1 MGAVEEKD
9 VDTER
14 SPVGTGIKRGT
25 IYNIYIYIYILYAF
39 LTSSKNQRNTVP
51 FLVCACV
58 CLCTRCMHSHHVQ
71 HDHVYIQIHN
81 SYKKVSGEEKGKEKK
96 GRNCHADGKVVVFL
110 CVMSSFS
117 VSITMAHPLHYC
129 CIAFPFS

>member
-1 MGAVEEKD
+1 MG
-9 VDTER
+9 DTER

-25 IYNIYIYIYILYAF
+25 IYNIYIYIVCVSHEFQEPI
-39 LTSSKNQRNTVP
+39 STVP

-81 SYKKVSGEEKGKEKK
+81 SYKKVRGEEEKGKEKK
-96 GRNCHADGKVVVFL
+96 GRNCHADGKVVVFV

-117 VSITMAHPLHYC
+117 VSITMAHTLHYC